1 MNDPVQIGAQ
11 AAAARL
17 ADEHGAHLLAEVDRA
32 LYTRGRSQ
40 QPDQYVVDPVSI
52 GALIVSIATL
62 AWTVYT
68 DLKTKAP
75 NPSADVIARTVRV
88 RLDPPAKVDADQ
100 RDRIIEVTVAE
111 TVRAARDNT
120 S

>member
-1 MNDPVQIGAQ
+1 MNDPVQIGAR

-17 ADEHGAHLLAEVDRA
+17 ADEHGPHLPANVERA
-32 LYTRGRSQ
+32 LHTRNRPQ
-40 QPDQYVVDPVSI
+40 QPDQYLDPVSI
-52 GALIVSIATL
+52 AALIVSIATL

-68 DLKTKAP
+68 DLKPQAP

-88 RLDPPAKVDADQ
+88 RLDHPGAIDADQ

-111 TVRAARDNT
+111 TVRAAGDNT
-120 S
+120 T